1 MKLRF
6 SVNTLQC
13 YFNNKY
19 KENVVQTIKF
29 RFFAFPF
36 TNNKLVS
43 INIDT
48 FESDYDAFPVR
59 LPKYHHS
66 KGELN
71 FFPEIICGGKFL
83 KADWLKLHA
92 TA

>member
-1 MKLRF
+1 M
-6 SVNTLQC
+6 
-13 YFNNKY
+13 
-19 KENVVQTIKF
+19 
-29 RFFAFPF
+29 
-36 TNNKLVS
+36 S

-92 TA
+92 TAKPDWLKAVNIIYFHCLFWFHIKTNFIGFWTLIPFVI